1 MKQTILTL
9 KDAWDEGKRIL
20 EDAGIEEAALDAWYL
35 LEHTTGINRA
45 SYYAWPDKEIEA
57 SLTGKYL
64 DHIQR
69 RAKRIPLQHITGWQE
84 FMGLNF
90 RVNEHVLIPRQ
101 DTEVLVEQGIDKLR
115 PGMSVLDMCTG
126 SGCIIIS
133 MAVLGE
139 RSGRTYETNK
149 FTGVDISREALL
161 TARENAHMNH
171 AEVSFKRSDLF
182 RDIDGKYDIIISN
195 PPYIPTTVIQGLME
209 EVRLHDPYIA
219 LDGKEDGLYFYRRI
233 VKEGREFLNEGGYLL
248 FEIGHDQADAVSYL
262 MKDAGFTEIEVKKDL
277 AGLDRVVMG
286 LYNKV

>member
-9 KDAWDEGKRIL
+9 KNAWDEGKRIL
-20 EDAGIEEAALDAWYL
+20 KDAGIEEAALDAWYL
-35 LEHTTGINRA
+35 LEHTTGISRA
-45 SYYAWPDKEIEA
+45 SYYAWPDKEIGADE
-57 SLTGKYL
+57 TEKYL
-64 DHIQR
+64 TDIRR

-84 FMGLNF
+84 FMGLPF

-101 DTEVLVEQGIDKLR
+101 DTEVLVECGIGKLR
-115 PGMSVLDMCTG
+115 QGMSVLDMCTG

-139 RSGRTYETNK
+139 KSCRVCETNK
-149 FTGVDISREALL
+149 FTGADVSGEALL

-171 AEVSFKRSDLF
+171 AAVSFKRSNLF
-182 RDIDGKYDIIISN
+182 QDIEGKYDIIISN
-195 PPYIPTTVIQGLME
+195 PPYIPTAVIQGLME

-233 VKEGREFLNEGGYLL
+233 TEEGREFLNEGGYLL
-248 FEIGHDQADAVSYL
+248 FETGHDQADAVLNL

-286 LYNKV
+286 LYNKG